1 MRVFAASL
9 AEMWSSARKRNRLS
23 SDEATAEL
31 LLARRQ
37 LGRHEPASQRTLELV
52 LAAAA
57 GPATERELA
66 GETAAVT
73 AFLAALPE
81 PEPAR
86 RRGARR
92 LPVLVVAF
100 VLVALVALCGTA
112 EAGALPAPL
121 QRLAHQAINA
131 PAPSP
136 AMRFPRPS
144 ADVTPGPG
152 ATGSRSAPGSFG
164 PSQESPTGKPSANPK
179 PTHTSDSQGNG
190 NGQPTAS
197 DSAQPTASDSA
208 QPTATD
214 NGKGNGGTPGQGG
227 NPGDHP
233 TKNNGNGNGNSQN

>member
-1 MRVFAASL
+1 MRVFTASL
-9 AEMWSSARKRNRLS
+9 AEMWFSARRRTRLS
-23 SDEATAEL
+23 PDEATAEL
-31 LLARRQ
+31 MLARRR
-37 LGRHEPASQRTLELV
+37 LGQHAPESQRTLELV

-66 GETAAVT
+66 GEAAAVT

-81 PEPAR
+81 PEPER
-86 RRGARR
+86 RRGPRR
-92 LPVLVVAF
+92 IPALAVAF
-100 VLVALVALCGTA
+100 MFVALVTLCGTA

-131 PAPSP
+131 PAPPP
-136 AMRFPRPS
+136 AMRVPRPT

-152 ATGSRSAPGSFG
+152 ATGSHLASAGSS
-164 PSQESPTGKPSANPK
+164 PSQEARAGKPSASPK

-197 DSAQPTASDSA
+197 ASVKPTSS
-208 QPTATD
+208 TTD

-227 NPGDHP
+227 SNGNGNGHG
-233 TKNNGNGNGNSQN
+233 NGNGNGNGNG

>member
-9 AEMWSSARKRNRLS
+9 AEMWSPARKRNRLS
-23 SDEATAEL
+23 PDEATAEL
-31 LLARRQ
+31 LLARRH

-86 RRGARR
+86 RRGPRR
-92 LPVLVVAF
+92 LPVLAVAL
-100 VLVALVALCGTA
+100 VLVGLVALCGTA

-136 AMRFPRPS
+136 AMRVPRPS

-152 ATGSRSAPGSFG
+152 ATGSQSAPGSSG
-164 PSQESPTGKPSANPK
+164 PSQESRTGKPSANPK
-179 PTHTSDSQGNG
+179 PTHTSDSHGNG
-190 NGQPTAS
+190 
-197 DSAQPTASDSA
+197 QPTASDSA

-227 NPGDHP
+227 NPSGHP
-233 TKNNGNGNGNSQN
+233 TGNNGNGNGNSQN

>member
-1 MRVFAASL
+1 MRVSAASL
-9 AEMWSSARKRNRLS
+9 AEMWSSTRKRNRLS
-23 SDEATAEL
+23 PDEATAEL
-31 LLARRQ
+31 LLSRRH
-37 LGRHEPASQRTLELV
+37 LGRHAPADQRTLEMV

-86 RRGARR
+86 RRGPRR
-92 LPVLVVAF
+92 LPALAVAF
-100 VLVALVALCGTA
+100 ALVAIVALCGTA

-131 PAPSP
+131 PAPP
-136 AMRFPRPS
+136 PDAGVPRPS

-152 ATGSRSAPGSFG
+152 AKASTGSG
-164 PSQESPTGKPSANPK
+164 PSQEARTGKPSVSPK
-179 PTHTSDSQGNG
+179 PTHTSDSQGSG

-197 DSAQPTASDSA
+197 DNAQSGT
-208 QPTATD
+208 TD
-214 NGKGNGGTPGQGG
+214 NGNGNGGTPGQGG
-227 NPGDHP
+227 NPSGHP
-233 TKNNGNGNGNSQN
+233 TGTNGNGNGQN

>member
-1 MRVFAASL
+1 MKVLAASL

-23 SDEATAEL
+23 PDEATAEL
-31 LLARRQ
+31 LLGRRH
-37 LGRHEPASQRTLELV
+37 LGHQAPASQRTLELV

-81 PEPAR
+81 PERAR
-86 RRGARR
+86 RRGPRR
-92 LPVLVVAF
+92 VPALAVAF

-136 AMRFPRPS
+136 AMRVPQPS
-144 ADVTPGPG
+144 ADVTPDPG
-152 ATGSRSAPGSFG
+152 ATGSRSAPGSSG
-164 PSQESPTGKPSANPK
+164 PSQESRTGKPNASPK
-179 PTHTSDSQGNG
+179 PTHTSDSQSNG

-197 DSAQPTASDSA
+197 ASA

-227 NPGDHP
+227 SPSDHP
-233 TKNNGNGNGNSQN
+233 TGNNGNGNGNSQG

>member
-1 MRVFAASL
+1 MRVFAASM
-9 AEMWSSARKRNRLS
+9 AEMWFSARKRNRLS
-23 SDEATAEL
+23 PDEATAEL
-31 LLARRQ
+31 LLAGRH
-37 LGRHEPASQRTLELV
+37 LGCHEPASQRTLELV

-86 RRGARR
+86 RRGPRR
-92 LPVLVVAF
+92 LPVRAVAF

-136 AMRFPRPS
+136 AMRVPRPS
-144 ADVTPGPG
+144 ADVTPGPD
-152 ATGSRSAPGSFG
+152 ATGSQSAPGSSG
-164 PSQESPTGKPSANPK
+164 PSQESRTGKPSASPK

-197 DSAQPTASDSA
+197 ATASATA

-227 NPGDHP
+227 NPSGHP
-233 TKNNGNGNGNSQN
+233 TGNNGNGNSQN

>member
-9 AEMWSSARKRNRLS
+9 AEMWFSARKRNRLS
-23 SDEATAEL
+23 PDEATAEL
-31 LLARRQ
+31 LLAGRH
-37 LGRHEPASQRTLELV
+37 LGRHEPASQRTLERV

-86 RRGARR
+86 RRGPRR
-92 LPVLVVAF
+92 LPVLAVGF

-136 AMRFPRPS
+136 AMGVPQPS

-152 ATGSRSAPGSFG
+152 ATGSQSTPGSSG
-164 PSQESPTGKPSANPK
+164 PSQESRTGKPSASPK
-179 PTHTSDSQGNG
+179 PTHTSDSQRNG
-190 NGQPTAS
+190 NGQPSASATAT
-197 DSAQPTASDSA
+197 DTA

-227 NPGDHP
+227 SPSDHP
-233 TKNNGNGNGNSQN
+233 TGNNGNSRN

>member
-9 AEMWSSARKRNRLS
+9 AEMWFSARKRNRLS
-23 SDEATAEL
+23 PDEATAEL
-31 LLARRQ
+31 LLAGRH
-37 LGRHEPASQRTLELV
+37 LGCHEPASQRTLELV

-86 RRGARR
+86 RRGPRR
-92 LPVLVVAF
+92 LPVLAVGF

-121 QRLAHQAINA
+121 QQLAHQAINA

-136 AMRFPRPS
+136 AMRVPQPS

-152 ATGSRSAPGSFG
+152 ATGSQSAPGSSG
-164 PSQESPTGKPSANPK
+164 LSQESRTGKPSASPK

-197 DSAQPTASDSA
+197 ATATA

-227 NPGDHP
+227 KPSDHP
-233 TKNNGNGNGNSQN
+233 TGNNGNNQN

>member
-1 MRVFAASL
+1 MRVSAASL
-9 AEMWSSARKRNRLS
+9 AEMWSSARWRTRLS
-23 SDEATAEL
+23 PDEATAEL
-31 LLARRQ
+31 LLARRR
-37 LGRHEPASQRTLELV
+37 LDRHEPASQRTLELV

-86 RRGARR
+86 RRGPRR
-92 LPVLVVAF
+92 LPVLAVAF

-136 AMRFPRPS
+136 AMRVPRPS

-152 ATGSRSAPGSFG
+152 ATGSQSAPGSSG
-164 PSQESPTGKPSANPK
+164 PSQESRTGKPSASPK

-197 DSAQPTASDSA
+197 DSAQPTA
-208 QPTATD
+208 TD
-214 NGKGNGGTPGQGG
+214 NGNGNGGTPGQGG
-227 NPGDHP
+227 NTSGHP
-233 TKNNGNGNGNSQN
+233 TGNNGNGNGNGNSQN

>member
-1 MRVFAASL
+1 MRVLAASL

-23 SDEATAEL
+23 PDEATAEL
-31 LLARRQ
+31 LLARRH
-37 LGRHEPASQRTLELV
+37 LGHHAPASQRTLELV

-81 PEPAR
+81 PERAR
-86 RRGARR
+86 QRGPLR
-92 LPVLVVAF
+92 LPVLVIAF
-100 VLVALVALCGTA
+100 MLVALVALCGTA

-136 AMRFPRPS
+136 AMRVPRPS

-152 ATGSRSAPGSFG
+152 ATGSQSAPGSSG
-164 PSQESPTGKPSANPK
+164 PSQEPRTGETSASPK
-179 PTHTSDSQGNG
+179 PTHTSDGQSNGNG

-197 DSAQPTASDSA
+197 DSVQPGT
-208 QPTATD
+208 TD

-227 NPGDHP
+227 SPSDHP
-233 TKNNGNGNGNSQN
+233 TGNNGNGNGQN

>member
-9 AEMWSSARKRNRLS
+9 AEMWSPARKRNRLS
-23 SDEATAEL
+23 PDEATAEL
-31 LLARRQ
+31 LLARRH
-37 LGRHEPASQRTLELV
+37 LGRHEPASERTLELV

-66 GETAAVT
+66 GETVAVT

-86 RRGARR
+86 RRGPRR
-92 LPVLVVAF
+92 LPVLAVAL

-112 EAGALPAPL
+112 EAGALPTPL

-136 AMRFPRPS
+136 AMRVPRPS

-152 ATGSRSAPGSFG
+152 ATGSQSAPGSSG
-164 PSQESPTGKPSANPK
+164 PSQESRTGKPSANPK
-179 PTHTSDSQGNG
+179 PTHTSDSQRNGDSQGNG
-190 NGQPTAS
+190 N
-197 DSAQPTASDSA
+197 A

-227 NPGDHP
+227 NPSGHP
-233 TKNNGNGNGNSQN
+233 TGNNGNGNSQN

>member
-1 MRVFAASL
+1 VRVLAASL

-23 SDEATAEL
+23 PDEATAEL
-31 LLARRQ
+31 LLAARH
-37 LGRHEPASQRTLELV
+37 LGRHAPAGQRTLELV

-86 RRGARR
+86 RRGPRR

-100 VLVALVALCGTA
+100 MLVALVALCGTA

-131 PAPSP
+131 PAPVP
-136 AMRFPRPS
+136 AMRVPRPD

-152 ATGSRSAPGSFG
+152 ATGSQSAPASSG
-164 PSQESPTGKPSANPK
+164 PSQESRTGNTSASPK

-197 DSAQPTASDSA
+197 DSAQPGT
-208 QPTATD
+208 TD

-227 NPGDHP
+227 NSSDHP
-233 TKNNGNGNGNSQN
+233 TGNNGNGNGNSQS

>member
-23 SDEATAEL
+23 PDEATAEL
-31 LLARRQ
+31 LLARRH
-37 LGRHEPASQRTLELV
+37 LGRHAPADQRTLELV

-57 GPATERELA
+57 GPATEHELA

-86 RRGARR
+86 QRGPRR
-92 LPVLVVAF
+92 LPALAVAF
-100 VLVALVALCGTA
+100 ALVAIVALCGTA

-131 PAPSP
+131 PAPPP
-136 AMRFPRPS
+136 ATRVPRPS

-152 ATGSRSAPGSFG
+152 ATGSHPASAGSG
-164 PSQESPTGKPSANPK
+164 PSQEARTGKPSASPK
-179 PTHTSDSQGNG
+179 PTHTSDTQSNG

-197 DSAQPTASDSA
+197 HSAPPST
-208 QPTATD
+208 TD

-227 NPGDHP
+227 SPSNHP
-233 TKNNGNGNGNSQN
+233 TGNNGNGNG

>member
-23 SDEATAEL
+23 PDEATAEL
-31 LLARRQ
+31 LLARRH

-86 RRGARR
+86 RRGPRR
-92 LPVLVVAF
+92 LPVLAVAL
-100 VLVALVALCGTA
+100 VLAALVALCGTG

-121 QRLAHQAINA
+121 QRLAHQAIKA

-136 AMRFPRPS
+136 AMRVPRPS

-152 ATGSRSAPGSFG
+152 ATGSQSAPGSSG
-164 PSQESPTGKPSANPK
+164 PSQESRTGKPSANPT

-190 NGQPTAS
+190 NG
-197 DSAQPTASDSA
+197 

-227 NPGDHP
+227 NPSGHP
-233 TKNNGNGNGNSQN
+233 TGNNGNGNGNGHGKN